1 MISAA
6 IQRVIEDKSGSFL
19 IPASKIAFVEE
30 DNPLYHAFLILTKVK
45 YAKIPVLNQEGQ
57 ITGLLSLAMITD
69 KMLELDG
76 ISTKPLNHYKVKDV
90 MQTDFVSVNFTEK
103 DLETQLHLLVDH
115 NFLPV
120 VDDRGVFQGMIT
132 RREWFK
138 AFNYLAHTFDDRYVT
153 IDKKQPL
160 RLQAGGK

>member
-6 IQRVIEDKSGSFL
+6 IQRVLAEKSGSFL
-19 IPASKIAFVEE
+19 IPASKIAIVEE

-45 YAKIPVLNQEGQ
+45 YAKIPVLNNKGQ

-69 KMLELDG
+69 KMLDLDG
-76 ISTKPLNHYKVKDV
+76 ISVNPLSKYKVKDV
-90 MQTDFVSVNFTEK
+90 M
-103 DLETQLHLLVDH
+103 ETQLHLLVDN

-120 VDDRGVFQGMIT
+120 VDDQGGFQGMIT

-138 AFNYLAHTFDDRYVT
+138 AFNYLAHTFDDHYVT
-153 IDKKQPL
+153 VDKKQVL
-160 RLQAGGK
+160 KLEAEN